1 MEKRVAEVVI
11 FHSTEWTNQV
21 VINQLL
27 SAKPPTSSHHQ
38 PVQVYDLWMVATTA
52 IVLVAEESG
61 VRVEL
66 VEVAEVGV
74 L

>member
-1 MEKRVAEVVI
+1 MYDVWLVA
-11 FHSTEWTNQV
+11 
-21 VINQLL
+21 
-27 SAKPPTSSHHQ
+27 
-38 PVQVYDLWMVATTA
+38 MTA
-52 IVLVAEESG
+52 IVWVAEESG

>member
-1 MEKRVAEVVI
+1 M
-11 FHSTEWTNQV
+11 
-21 VINQLL
+21 
-27 SAKPPTSSHHQ
+27 KPPTSSHHQ
-38 PVQVYDLWMVATTA
+38 RVQVYDLWLVAMTA